1 MNYSK
6 IKEWRKFLKDGKEY
20 DFYDYPFETQIPND
34 KLTIK
39 DIPNPQRDSINKLS
53 FFALTYNTYN
63 LNEFD
68 ESKEFF
74 EKYIKNK
81 EFNKNLR
88 SLRSLLFFHQR
99 KCHFSGPLDE
109 DDEKIFKDV
118 INEIREIITNNSN
131 TREELEEP
139 DLKKK
144 QKMYKLYQNI
154 FNSNFLDKKKIGLL
168 NAAFGFE
175 PWGWRVVG
183 ITKNAVDLIKKNN
196 GNQNVTKHLVRDHFF
211 QGRNVTYKKML
222 EKLYN
227 FDDWW
232 KEFWNNDRTIL
243 MTKEEHNKIEKIKKN
258 KDTLEKIK
266 KNIYKI
272 DWKKGYF
279 PGASIGYLYSKKK
292 EGYFVINNFR

>member
-99 KCHFSGPLDE
+99 KCHFNGPLDE
-109 DDEKIFKDV
+109 DDKKIFKDV
-118 INEIREIITNNSN
+118 INEIREIVTNNSN
-131 TREELEEP
+131 TREE
-139 DLKKK
+139 
-144 QKMYKLYQNI
+144 
-154 FNSNFLDKKKIGLL
+154 
-168 NAAFGFE
+168 
-175 PWGWRVVG
+175 
-183 ITKNAVDLIKKNN
+183 
-196 GNQNVTKHLVRDHFF
+196 
-211 QGRNVTYKKML
+211 
-222 EKLYN
+222 
-227 FDDWW
+227 
-232 KEFWNNDRTIL
+232 
-243 MTKEEHNKIEKIKKN
+243 
-258 KDTLEKIK
+258 
-266 KNIYKI
+266 
-272 DWKKGYF
+272 
-279 PGASIGYLYSKKK
+279 
-292 EGYFVINNFR
+292 